1 MQIGCLSPSTG
12 SILAFPARERA
23 WKHEHVDYKER
34 VRGSTV
40 MKIL

>member
-1 MQIGCLSPSTG
+1 M
-12 SILAFPARERA
+12 AVARERA